1 MRWATLP
8 EYAAWVLA
16 QPLNLL
22 RGIPH
27 ETYHLGDIVAFVM
40 HREPPFQTEL
50 VHLLPRGR
58 ESGNEVGEHVHPHV
72 EGLEYIIYG
81 ELYFTLAGK
90 PLCDPRLVKKFA
102 RGAGKWRFEIPPIHV
117 PAGMPHGA
125 TVGPGGGAFL
135 SIQQWHEGA
144 PPMSTVGLDW
154 EGAPMDDKHAQRLRG
169 EP

>member
-1 MRWATLP
+1 GRGPSVARPPGQRHSAVVARGPGRTLAVVGGIAMRWATLP

-102 RGAGKWRFEIPPIHV
+102 RGAGKWRF
-117 PAGMPHGA
+117 
-125 TVGPGGGAFL
+125 
-135 SIQQWHEGA
+135 
-144 PPMSTVGLDW
+144 
-154 EGAPMDDKHAQRLRG
+154 
-169 EP
+169 